1 VLGEKVTSRVQ
12 LAPLATLDPQE
23 DFTWYS
29 RFTEIEE
36 MLSALEPLLVRVIVC
51 GELVVPTS

>member
-1 VLGEKVTSRVQ
+1 VQ

-36 MLSALEPLLVRVIVC
+36 MLSALEPLLVRVMVC
-51 GELVVPTS
+51 GGLVVPTN